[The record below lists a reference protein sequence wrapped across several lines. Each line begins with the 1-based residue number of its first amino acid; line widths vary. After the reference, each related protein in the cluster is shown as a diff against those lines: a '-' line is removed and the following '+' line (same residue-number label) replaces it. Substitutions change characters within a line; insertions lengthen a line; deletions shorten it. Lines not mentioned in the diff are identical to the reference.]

1 MGGIMILAAPV
12 LKLLYP
18 SAPQGDIMLILLSV
32 TLPFSSL
39 TYVLNGILYGAGRQ
53 FVPAISLSIASAV
66 KLILNLVLIPYL
78 NIYGAIIGTLVYQV
92 IVFAIEVFVVYKTV
106 PIKLDLVK
114 LFLKPMLSAGVMT
127 AAVFGFYSLIS
138 KLFGNALSTMLSVMI
153 GAVVY
158 VIVLLLLRTLKEEDI
173 KGLPMGEKLGRILKK
188 LRLI

>member
-1 MGGIMILAAPV
+1 MILAAPV